1 MLKEN
6 LPLISVIVPCYNAE
20 NFIDKCL
27 QSLCKQSYKNLEII
41 AVDDFSHD
49 DTFKVLS
56 FYAQKDKRIIPLKS
70 KNKGVSC
77 ARNTGIDKAKGD
89 YITFMDSDDFV
100 SPFHI
105 ELLVKELIKNNAD
118 ATVIQYKRAREN
130 AKYNFN
136 KFNKPKSYKT
146 EEFDNLGAL
155 KEYLCQNKFEFCAW
169 NKLYSGEILRKHNIR
184 FEEDCHYNEDSFFNY
199 KFFKQANKTV
209 LIKTPTYYYVQRS
222 TSLVHQPFNEYKL
235 SAFISLNNIVKDA
248 YNNFPDIIHHAH
260 VMRLAICCE
269 LIFYI
274 KFFKFH
280 GGTFNN
286 GTIIRKIL
294 HYLTIDVKHLK
305 FCREPKLYRRIL
317 IPLMPPVFKVLL
329 CKRKK
334 LSGQLPPQFSITDK

>member
-41 AVDDFSHD
+41 AVDDFSTD
-49 DTFKVLS
+49 DTFKILS
-56 FYAQKDKRIIPLKS
+56 FYAKKDSRIIPLKS

-77 ARNTGIDKAKGD
+77 ARNTGIDIAKGKF
-89 YITFMDSDDFV
+89 ITFMDSDDFV

-105 ELLVKELIKNNAD
+105 ELLATELISSGAD
-118 ATVIQYKRAREN
+118 VSIIQYKRAREN
-130 AKYNFN
+130 AKYNPN
-136 KFNKPKSYKT
+136 KFIKPQNYKT
-146 EEFDNLGAL
+146 EKFDKLGAL

-169 NKLYSGEILRKHNIR
+169 NKLYSGEILRKNNIR
-184 FEEDCHYNEDSFFNY
+184 FEEDCHYNEDSLFNY

-209 LIKTPTYYYVQRS
+209 LVKTPTYYYVQRS
-222 TSLVHQPFNEYKL
+222 NSLVHQPFSEYKL
-235 SAFISLNNIVKDA
+235 SAFISLNNIIKDA
-248 YNNFPDIIHHAH
+248 YNDFPAIIHHAH

-269 LIFYI
+269 LIYYI
-274 KFFKFH
+274 KFFKFN

-286 GTIIRKIL
+286 GAIIRKIL
-294 HYLTIDVKHLK
+294 HYLAVDVKHLK
-305 FCREPKLYRRIL
+305 FCREPKLYRKIL
-317 IPLMPPVFKVLL
+317 IPLMPPVFNALL

-334 LSGQLPPQFSITDK
+334 LDGNLPTQFSITDK